1 MEHQFSAEMKLNAQ
15 AFENCI
21 ARITGSRISF
31 ITIIKVEM
39 APEKLNKNSS
49 SQIPLAMLSW
59 KI

>member
-1 MEHQFSAEMKLNAQ
+1 MKLNAQ